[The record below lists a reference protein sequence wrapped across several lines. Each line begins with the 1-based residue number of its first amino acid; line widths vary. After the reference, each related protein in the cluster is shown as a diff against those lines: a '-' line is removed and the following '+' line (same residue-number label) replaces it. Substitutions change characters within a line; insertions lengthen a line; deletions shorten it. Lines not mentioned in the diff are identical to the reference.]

1 MTTEVP
7 QLLPREKSNYQK
19 INMIKTNIVKMFC
32 HRGHIKT
39 ENLQKNIKKL
49 IDQDNDDYE
58 YTLTLD
64 VDTNYNTTIKDK
76 QIIIKLFDYKISSIN
91 KTSPIGEFITKYNNM
106 YKFIVVEDINSK
118 SVKIIS
124 GYSTPC
130 EIFKISELMLCIV
143 EHTLVPNHKVL
154 TKEEANIVLNEYCA
168 RKRDMPL
175 ILTTD
180 PVARFY
186 NMKPDEI
193 CRITRPSILT
203 VEAPFYRIVVKSKEF
218 KAKT

>member
-7 QLLPREKSNYQK
+7 QLLPIEKSNYQK

-64 VDTNYNTTIKDK
+64 VDTNYNTTIKEK

-106 YKFIVVEDINSK
+106 YKFMVVEDINSK

>member
-1 MTTEVP
+1 
-7 QLLPREKSNYQK
+7 
-19 INMIKTNIVKMFC
+19 MIKTNIIKMFC
-32 HRGHIKT
+32 HRGYIKE
-39 ENLQKNIKKL
+39 ENLQKSIKKL
-49 IDQDNDDYE
+49 VDQENDDYE

-91 KTSPIGEFITKYNNM
+91 KTSPIGEFITKYNSV
-106 YKFIVVEDINSK
+106 YKFMVVEDINSK

-143 EHTLVPNHKVL
+143 EHILVPNHKVL

-193 CRITRPSILT
+193 CRITRPSVLT

>member
-7 QLLPREKSNYQK
+7 QLLPSEKSNYQK
-19 INMIKTNIVKMFC
+19 LNMIKTNIIKMFF
-32 HRGHIKT
+32 HRGYIKE
-39 ENLQKNIKKL
+39 ENLQKSINKL
-49 IDQDNDDYE
+49 IEQENDDYE
-58 YTLTLD
+58 YILILD

-76 QIIIKLFDYKISSIN
+76 QIIIKIFDYKISSIN
-91 KTSPIGEFITKYNNM
+91 KTSPIGEFITKYNNI
-106 YKFIVVEDINSK
+106 YKFIVVDDINSK
-118 SVKIIS
+118 SIKIIS

-143 EHTLVPNHKVL
+143 EHKFVPNHKVL
-154 TKEEANIVLNEYCA
+154 TKEEAKMVLNEYCA
-168 RKRDMPL
+168 KKRDMPL

-193 CRITRPSILT
+193 CRIIRPSVLT
-203 VEAPFYRIVVKSKEF
+203 VEVPFYRIVIKSKEF

>member
-7 QLLPREKSNYQK
+7 QLLPIEKSNYQK
-19 INMIKTNIVKMFC
+19 INIIKTNIIKMFFL
-32 HRGHIKT
+32 RGYIKE
-39 ENLQKNIKKL
+39 ENLQKSIKSL
-49 IDQDNDDYE
+49 VDQENDDYE

-91 KTSPIGEFITKYNNM
+91 KTSPIGEFITKYNNS
-106 YKFIVVEDINSK
+106 YKFIIVDDINSK

-130 EIFKISELMLCIV
+130 EIFKTSELMLCIV
-143 EHTLVPNHKVL
+143 EHTQVPNHKVL
-154 TKEEANIVLNEYCA
+154 TKEESNTVLNEYCA

-180 PVARFY
+180 PIARFY

-193 CRITRPSILT
+193 CRITRPSTLT
-203 VEAPFYRIVVKSKEF
+203 VEVPFYRIVVKSKEF

>member
-7 QLLPREKSNYQK
+7 QLLPIEKSNYQK
-19 INMIKTNIVKMFC
+19 INIIKTNIIKMFY
-32 HRGHIKT
+32 HRGYIKE
-39 ENLQKNIKKL
+39 ENLQKSIKKL
-49 IDQDNDDYE
+49 VEQENDDYE
-58 YTLTLD
+58 YNLTLD

-76 QIIIKLFDYKISSIN
+76 QIIIKLFDKISSIN

-154 TKEEANIVLNEYCA
+154 TKEEGEIVLNEYCA

>member
-1 MTTEVP
+1 MGY
-7 QLLPREKSNYQK
+7 LSL
-19 INMIKTNIVKMFC
+19 
-32 HRGHIKT
+32 
-39 ENLQKNIKKL
+39 
-49 IDQDNDDYE
+49 
-58 YTLTLD
+58 
-64 VDTNYNTTIKDK
+64 
-76 QIIIKLFDYKISSIN
+76 
-91 KTSPIGEFITKYNNM
+91 FITKYNNT
-106 YKFIVVEDINSK
+106 YKLIVVEDINSK

-143 EHTLVPNHKVL
+143 EHVLVPNHKVL
-154 TKEEANIVLNEYCA
+154 TKEEGNIVLNEYCA

>member
-7 QLLPREKSNYQK
+7 QLLPIEKSNYQK
-19 INMIKTNIVKMFC
+19 INIIKTNIIKMFFL
-32 HRGHIKT
+32 RGYIKE
-39 ENLQKNIKKL
+39 ENLQKSIKKL
-49 IDQDNDDYE
+49 VDQENDDYE

-91 KTSPIGEFITKYNNM
+91 KTSQIGEFITKYNNS
-106 YKFIVVEDINSK
+106 YKFIIVDDINSK
-118 SVKIIS
+118 SIKIIS

-154 TKEEANIVLNEYCA
+154 TKEESNTVLNEYCA

-180 PVARFY
+180 PIARFY

>member
-7 QLLPREKSNYQK
+7 QLLPIEKSNYQK
-19 INMIKTNIVKMFC
+19 INMIKTNIIKMFF
-32 HRGHIKT
+32 HRGFIKE
-39 ENLQKNIKKL
+39 ENLQKCIKKL
-49 IDQDNDDYE
+49 VDQENDDYE
-58 YTLTLD
+58 YTLFLD

-91 KTSPIGEFITKYNNM
+91 KTSPIGEFITKYNNS
-106 YKFIVVEDINSK
+106 YKLIIVEDINSK

-143 EHTLVPNHKVL
+143 EHPLVPNHKVL

-180 PVARFY
+180 PVARFF

-193 CRITRPSILT
+193 CRIIRSSILT
-203 VEAPFYRIVVKSKEF
+203 VETPFYRIVVKSKEF

>member
-7 QLLPREKSNYQK
+7 QLLPIEKSNYQK
-19 INMIKTNIVKMFC
+19 INMIKTNIIKMFYL
-32 HRGHIKT
+32 RGYIKE
-39 ENLQKNIKKL
+39 ENIQKSIKKL
-49 IDQDNDDYE
+49 VDQENDDYE

-91 KTSPIGEFITKYNNM
+91 KTSPIGEFITKYNSV
-106 YKFIVVEDINSK
+106 YKFMVVEDINSK
-118 SVKIIS
+118 SIKIIS

-143 EHTLVPNHKVL
+143 EHILVPNHKVL

>member
-7 QLLPREKSNYQK
+7 QLLPIEKSNYQK
-19 INMIKTNIVKMFC
+19 INIIKTNIIKMFFL
-32 HRGHIKT
+32 RGYINE
-39 ENLQKNIKKL
+39 ENLQKSIKKL
-49 IDQDNDDYE
+49 VDQENDDYE

-91 KTSPIGEFITKYNNM
+91 KTSPIGEFITKYNSS
-106 YKFIVVEDINSK
+106 YKFIIVDDINSK

-130 EIFKISELMLCIV
+130 EIFKTSELMLCIV

-154 TKEEANIVLNEYCA
+154 TKEEANTVLNEYCA

-180 PVARFY
+180 PIARFY

>member
-1 MTTEVP
+1 MITEVP
-7 QLLPREKSNYQK
+7 QLLPIEKSNYQK
-19 INMIKTNIVKMFC
+19 INMIKTNIIKMFY
-32 HRGHIKT
+32 HRGYIKE
-39 ENLQKNIKKL
+39 ENLQKSIKKL
-49 IDQDNDDYE
+49 VDQENDDYE

-64 VDTNYNTTIKDK
+64 LDTNYNTTIKDK

-106 YKFIVVEDINSK
+106 YKFMVVEDINSK

-124 GYSTPC
+124 GYSTQC

-154 TKEEANIVLNEYCA
+154 TREESTIMREEYCA
-168 RKRDMPL
+168 NKRDMPL

-193 CRITRPSILT
+193 CRIIRPSILT

>member
-1 MTTEVP
+1 MSTEVP
-7 QLLPREKSNYQK
+7 QLLPIEKSNYQK

-32 HRGHIKT
+32 HRGYIKE
-39 ENLQKNIKKL
+39 ENLQKSIKKL
-49 IDQDNDDYE
+49 VDQENDDYE

-91 KTSPIGEFITKYNNM
+91 KTSPIGEFITKYNSV
-106 YKFIVVEDINSK
+106 YKFMVVEDINSK

-154 TKEEANIVLNEYCA
+154 TKDEANIVLNEYCA

>member
-7 QLLPREKSNYQK
+7 QLLPIEKSNYQK
-19 INMIKTNIVKMFC
+19 INMIKTNIIKIFC
-32 HRGHIKT
+32 HRGYIKL
-39 ENLQKNIKKL
+39 ENLQKSINKL
-49 IDQDNDDYE
+49 VEQENDDYE

-91 KTSPIGEFITKYNNM
+91 KTSPIGEFITKYNNA
-106 YKFIVVEDINSK
+106 YKFMIVDDINSK

-124 GYSTPC
+124 SYSTPC
-130 EIFKISELMLCIV
+130 EIFKTSELMLCIV
-143 EHTLVPNHKVL
+143 EHILVPNHKVL
-154 TKEEANIVLNEYCA
+154 SKEEGNIVLNEYCA
-168 RKRDMPL
+168 KKRDMPL

-193 CRITRPSILT
+193 CRITRSSILT

>member
-7 QLLPREKSNYQK
+7 QLLPIEKSNYQK
-19 INMIKTNIVKMFC
+19 INIIKTNIIKMFY
-32 HRGHIKT
+32 HRGYIKE
-39 ENLQKNIKKL
+39 ENLQKSIKKL
-49 IDQDNDDYE
+49 VDQENDDYE

-76 QIIIKLFDYKISSIN
+76 EIIIKLFDYKISSIN
-91 KTSPIGEFITKYNNM
+91 KTSPIGEFITKYNSM

-154 TKEEANIVLNEYCA
+154 TREEATIMREEYCA
-168 RKRDMPL
+168 NKRDMPL

-193 CRITRPSILT
+193 CRIVRPSILT

>member
-1 MTTEVP
+1 MNTEVP
-7 QLLPREKSNYQK
+7 QLLPIEKSNYQK
-19 INMIKTNIVKMFC
+19 INIIKTNIVKMFY
-32 HRGHIKT
+32 HRGYIKA
-39 ENLQKNIKKL
+39 ENLQNSINKL
-49 IDQDNDDYE
+49 VVQDNDDYE

-64 VDTNYNTTIKDK
+64 IDSNYNTTIKDK
-76 QIIIKLFDYKISSIN
+76 KIIIKLFDYKISSIN
-91 KTSPIGEFITKYNNM
+91 KTSPIGEFITKYNNI

-118 SVKIIS
+118 SVRIIS

-154 TKEEANIVLNEYCA
+154 TKEEANIVLNERCA
-168 RKRDMPL
+168 RMRDMPL

-180 PVARFY
+180 PIARFY

-193 CRITRPSILT
+193 CRIIRPSILT
-203 VEAPFYRIVVKSKEF
+203 VETPFYRIVVMSKEF
-218 KAKT
+218 KAKI

>member
-7 QLLPREKSNYQK
+7 QLLPIEKSNYQK
-19 INMIKTNIVKMFC
+19 INMIKTNIIKMFC
-32 HRGHIKT
+32 HRGYIKE
-39 ENLQKNIKKL
+39 ENIQKSINKL
-49 IDQDNDDYE
+49 VEQENDDYE
-58 YTLTLD
+58 YILTLD

-91 KTSPIGEFITKYNNM
+91 KTSPIGEFITKHNNV
-106 YKFIVVEDINSK
+106 YKFMIVDDINSK
-118 SVKIIS
+118 SIKIIS

-130 EIFKISELMLCIV
+130 EIFKTSELMLCIV

-154 TKEEANIVLNEYCA
+154 TKEQSNIVLNEYCA

-180 PVARFY
+180 PIARFY

-193 CRITRPSILT
+193 CRIVRPSILT

>member
-7 QLLPREKSNYQK
+7 QLLPSEKSNYQK
-19 INMIKTNIVKMFC
+19 INMIKTNIIKMFF
-32 HRGHIKT
+32 HRGYIKE
-39 ENLQKNIKKL
+39 ENLQNSIKKL
-49 IDQDNDDYE
+49 VDQENDDYE
-58 YTLTLD
+58 YILTLD

-76 QIIIKLFDYKISSIN
+76 KIIIKLFDYKISSIN
-91 KTSPIGEFITKYNNM
+91 KTSPIGEFITKYNNI
-106 YKFIVVEDINSK
+106 YKFIVVDDINSK
-118 SVKIIS
+118 SIKIIS

-130 EIFKISELMLCIV
+130 EIFKTSELMLCIV
-143 EHTLVPNHKVL
+143 EHILVPNHKVL
-154 TKEEANIVLNEYCA
+154 TKEEAKIVLNEYCA
-168 RKRDMPL
+168 KKRDMPL

-193 CRITRPSILT
+193 CRIIRPSVLT
-203 VEAPFYRIVVKSKEF
+203 VEVPFYRIVIKSKEF

>member
-1 MTTEVP
+1 
-7 QLLPREKSNYQK
+7 
-19 INMIKTNIVKMFC
+19 
-32 HRGHIKT
+32 
-39 ENLQKNIKKL
+39 
-49 IDQDNDDYE
+49 
-58 YTLTLD
+58 
-64 VDTNYNTTIKDK
+64 
-76 QIIIKLFDYKISSIN
+76 
-91 KTSPIGEFITKYNNM
+91 
-106 YKFIVVEDINSK
+106 
-118 SVKIIS
+118 
-124 GYSTPC
+124 
-130 EIFKISELMLCIV
+130 MLCIV

-180 PVARFY
+180 PIARFY

-203 VEAPFYRIVVKSKEF
+203 VEAPYYRIVVKSKEF

>member
-7 QLLPREKSNYQK
+7 QLLPIEKSNYQK
-19 INMIKTNIVKMFC
+19 INIIKTNIIKMFFL
-32 HRGHIKT
+32 RGYIKE
-39 ENLQKNIKKL
+39 ENLQKSIKKL
-49 IDQDNDDYE
+49 VDQENDDYE

-91 KTSPIGEFITKYNNM
+91 KTSQIGEFITKYNNS
-106 YKFIVVEDINSK
+106 YKFIIVDDINSK

-130 EIFKISELMLCIV
+130 EIFKTSELMLCIV

-180 PVARFY
+180 PIARFY

>member
-7 QLLPREKSNYQK
+7 QLLPIEKSNYQK
-19 INMIKTNIVKMFC
+19 INMIKTNIIKMFY
-32 HRGHIKT
+32 HRGYIKF
-39 ENLQKNIKKL
+39 ENLQKSINKL
-49 IDQDNDDYE
+49 VEQENDDYE
-58 YTLTLD
+58 YILTLD

-91 KTSPIGEFITKYNNM
+91 KTSSIGEFITKHNNA
-106 YKFIVVEDINSK
+106 YKFMIVDDINSK
-118 SVKIIS
+118 SIKIIS

-143 EHTLVPNHKVL
+143 EHILVPNHKVL
-154 TKEEANIVLNEYCA
+154 SKDETNIVLNEYCA
-168 RKRDMPL
+168 KKRDMPL

>member
-7 QLLPREKSNYQK
+7 QLLPIEKSNYQK
-19 INMIKTNIVKMFC
+19 INMIKTNIIKMFC
-32 HRGHIKT
+32 HRGYIKG
-39 ENLQKNIKKL
+39 ENIQKSINKL
-49 IDQDNDDYE
+49 VEQENDDYE
-58 YTLTLD
+58 YILTLD

-76 QIIIKLFDYKISSIN
+76 QIIIKLFNNKISSIN
-91 KTSPIGEFITKYNNM
+91 KTSPIGEFITKHNNA
-106 YKFIVVEDINSK
+106 YKFMIVDDINSK

-130 EIFKISELMLCIV
+130 EIFKTSELMLCIV

-180 PVARFY
+180 PIARFY

-193 CRITRPSILT
+193 CRIIRPSILT
-203 VEAPFYRIVVKSKEF
+203 IEAPFYRIVVKSKEF

>member
-7 QLLPREKSNYQK
+7 QLLPIEKSNYQK
-19 INMIKTNIVKMFC
+19 INIIKTNIIKMFFL
-32 HRGHIKT
+32 RGYINE
-39 ENLQKNIKKL
+39 ENLQKSIKKL
-49 IDQDNDDYE
+49 VDQENDDYE

-91 KTSPIGEFITKYNNM
+91 KTSPIGEFITKYNSS
-106 YKFIVVEDINSK
+106 YKFIIVDDINSK

-130 EIFKISELMLCIV
+130 EIFKTSELMLCIV

-154 TKEEANIVLNEYCA
+154 TKEESNTVLNEYCA

-180 PVARFY
+180 PIARFY